1 MELWLPE
8 VRHSCHY
15 HPNHYRYWPHHS
27 HSIHRNYRYQHIF
40 PVLNGTHGKSTIKTE
55 QHVTPNWQK
64 LPRPPVKDVNAD
76 FFTVCAVLA
85 THKINGLKCEK
96 KNIFCMRL
104 RWFYEVFFSM
114 CFGVFGACSPCCI
127 LRHQHQQTKTIR
139 FTYAAWHTLSG
150 PMQRINNHFYLKFA
164 KVIVYL

>member
-1 MELWLPE
+1 MELWLPG

-15 HPNHYRYWPHHS
+15 HPNHYRFWPHHS

-55 QHVTPNWQK
+55 QQVTPIWQK

-85 THKINGLKCEK
+85 THKINGWKCEK
-96 KNIFCMRL
+96 KIYFVCVCDD
-104 RWFYEVFFSM
+104 FVSVFFKVIC
-114 CFGVFGACSPCCI
+114 CFWELQLAQARMLHLYHHLTITTS
-127 LRHQHQQTKTIR
+127 TKSIKI
-139 FTYAAWHTLSG
+139 TYTALHTLSG
-150 PMQRINNHFYLKFA
+150 PRQRINTLF
-164 KVIVYL
+164 

>member
-15 HPNHYRYWPHHS
+15 HPNHYRFWPHHS

-55 QHVTPNWQK
+55 QQVTPIWQK

-96 KNIFCMRL
+96 KKYFVCVCDGFVRIYLCDSVFLGIAVGLDLHAAFLPPYYDININKQ
-104 RWFYEVFFSM
+104 S
-114 CFGVFGACSPCCI
+114 
-127 LRHQHQQTKTIR
+127 Q
-139 FTYAAWHTLSG
+139 
-150 PMQRINNHFYLKFA
+150 
-164 KVIVYL
+164 

>member
-1 MELWLPE
+1 MEHWLPA

-15 HPNHYRYWPHHS
+15 HPNHYRFWPHHS

-40 PVLNGTHGKSTIKTE
+40 PVLNGTHGKSTIKTTE
-55 QHVTPNWQK
+55 QQFTPIWQK

-96 KNIFCMRL
+96 KIYFLCVCDS
-104 RWFYEVFFSM
+104 FDFFFFFLV
-114 CFGVFGACSPCCI
+114 FGVVGICCWHVCSI
-127 LRHQHQQTKTIR
+127 IVTI
-139 FTYAAWHTLSG
+139 
-150 PMQRINNHFYLKFA
+150 
-164 KVIVYL
+164 